1 MIVEWGHLLSE
12 GSTPAYVITRWP
24 STTLYSMHFTTDEV
38 YCCIVSPHT
47 MLIVEFTPPSFIVS
61 CILRRCTNNQ
71 RLLTDSNTT
80 LHAECPLTKLNNPNT
95 IWHKNRSSK
104 TDADNSESPHWST
117 LLHRGNC
124 LLRTVVCRVRR
135 RQVKPPLARLL
146 CTQDGR
152 RHGRW
157 NFTDESTVTQKKP
170 AALQISSGHISIA

>member
-71 RLLTDSNTT
+71 RLLTDSITT

-146 CTQDGR
+146 CTQDGVMVVGISLTNR
-152 RHGRW
+152 RSLKRNRPHYKYPRGIY
-157 NFTDESTVTQKKP
+157 Q
-170 AALQISSGHISIA
+170 